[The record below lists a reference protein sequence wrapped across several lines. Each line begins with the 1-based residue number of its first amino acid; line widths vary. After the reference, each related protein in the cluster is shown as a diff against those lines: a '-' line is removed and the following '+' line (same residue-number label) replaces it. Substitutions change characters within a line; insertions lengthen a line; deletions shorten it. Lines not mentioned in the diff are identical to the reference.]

1 MEFGVLFIL
10 GLGVFG
16 GILGAWFFQRIR
28 VPQVVGYIVIGV
40 IVGESGFRLVTAE
53 HVEILK
59 PFNLFA
65 LGIIGFLVGGELKIE
80 AFRKYARQFM
90 AILLGEGLGAFFLVG
105 LPCTIIVY
113 QVVHDPAI
121 ALAAGVVFGA
131 IASATDPASTID
143 VLWEYRARGVLTTSI
158 TAIVALDDALAM
170 LLYGLGTSAAQL
182 LTQGAA
188 EGSGSILAELGH
200 VAYELGG
207 SIVLGVAFAAVLV
220 WLLRWL
226 HEKER
231 TTALAIGLILLLLS
245 IAAAKGFDVILAAM
259 ALGFVVT
266 NAAPRRSAAL
276 FTTLRGFSVP
286 IYVLFFVLVGARLS
300 LRQMPLWLIAIV
312 VVYVV
317 MRCVGKAFGAYLG
330 ARITKA
336 EPVVQR
342 YLGMG
347 LFAQGGV
354 AVGLSIMAG
363 QHLAHIPVTDD
374 MFLGDAIIFAVT
386 TTTLLVQIIGPAA
399 VKIAVQRAGEA
410 GRNVTEEDVIKSLTA
425 ADVMFSD
432 ITPICEEEPLDQVV
446 RRFSEHDHLVYP
458 VVNKKDQ
465 LLGIVSLADLRE
477 VLTDQATWSWL
488 VASDVVRPVADHALP
503 ETPLIDAIATMRQV
517 QLDQMPVLAR
527 GEGLKPVGLLD
538 STHIRNRVEHEIL
551 MRQGNLPAE
560 A

>member
-1 MEFGVLFIL
+1 MQFGVLFIL

-40 IVGESGFRLVTAE
+40 IIGESGLRLVTAE
-53 HVEILK
+53 HMETLT

-80 AFRKYARQFM
+80 TFRKYARQFM
-90 AILLGEGLGAFFLVG
+90 AILLGEGLGAFVLVG
-105 LPCTIIVY
+105 LPSTLIVY
-113 QVVHDPAI
+113 QVVRDPAI
-121 ALAAGVVFGA
+121 ALAAGMVFGA

-182 LTQGAA
+182 LTK
-188 EGSGSILAELGH
+188 GSGSVLQELGN
-200 VAYELGG
+200 VTFELGG
-207 SIVLGVAFAAVLV
+207 AILLGVAFAAILV
-220 WLLRWL
+220 WLLRWM

-245 IAAAKGFDVILAAM
+245 IAAVKGLDVILAAM

-266 NAAPRRSAAL
+266 NAAPRRSASL

-300 LRQMPLWLIAIV
+300 LRHMPGWLVAIV
-312 VVYVV
+312 VVYVL
-317 MRCVGKAFGAYLG
+317 MRCTGKALGAYLG
-330 ARITKA
+330 ARMTRA
-336 EPVVQR
+336 EPVVRR

-363 QHLAHIPVTDD
+363 QHLADIPVTHDLS
-374 MFLGDAIIFAVT
+374 LGDAIIFAIT
-386 TTTLLVQIIGPAA
+386 TTTLAVQLIGPAC
-399 VKIAVQRAGEA
+399 VKLAVQRAGEA
-410 GRNVTEEDVIKSLTA
+410 GRNVTEEDVIESLTA
-425 ADVMFSD
+425 ADVMFRD
-432 ITPICEEEPLDQVV
+432 IVPIPEQEPLDQVV
-446 RRFSEHDHLVYP
+446 RRFSEQDHLVYP
-458 VVNKKDQ
+458 VVDKDDQ
-465 LLGIVSLADLRE
+465 LLGIMSLADLRE
-477 VLTDQATWSWL
+477 VLTDQASWSWL
-488 VASDVVRPVADHALP
+488 VASDVVRPVSDHALP
-503 ETPLIDAIATMRQV
+503 ETPLKDALATMHQV
-517 QLDQMPVLAR
+517 QLDQMPVLKK
-527 GEGLKPVGLLD
+527 GEGLRPVGLLD
-538 STHIRNRVEHEIL
+538 STHIRSRVEREIL
-551 MRQGNLPAE
+551 MRQGRLPAG

>member
-1 MEFGVLFIL
+1 MQFGVLFIL

-40 IVGESGFRLVTAE
+40 IIGESGFRLVSAE
-53 HVEILK
+53 QMAALT

-65 LGIIGFLVGGELKIE
+65 LGIIGFLVGGELKIA
-80 AFRKYARQFM
+80 AFRKYGRQFM

-105 LPCTIIVY
+105 IPSTLIVY

-170 LLYGLGTSAAQL
+170 LLYGLGTSAAQF
-182 LTQGAA
+182 LTK
-188 EGSGSILAELGH
+188 GSGSVLHALGK
-200 VAYELGG
+200 VTLELGG
-207 SIVLGVAFAAVLV
+207 SLLLGLVFAGVLV

-231 TTALAIGLILLLLS
+231 ATALAIGLILLLLS
-245 IAAAKGFDVILAAM
+245 IAAAKGLDVILAAM

-266 NAAPRRSAAL
+266 NATPRRSAAL

-300 LRQMPLWLIAIV
+300 LRQMPGWLVAIV
-312 VVYVV
+312 VVYVL
-317 MRCVGKAFGAYLG
+317 MRCAGKALGAYLG
-330 ARITKA
+330 ARVAKA
-336 EPVVQR
+336 EPAVRR
-342 YLGMG
+342 YLGLG

-363 QHLAHIPVTDD
+363 QHLAGIKVTNDLS
-374 MFLGDAIIFAVT
+374 LGDAIIFAIT
-386 TTTLLVQIIGPAA
+386 TTTLLVQIAGPAC
-399 VKIAVQRAGEA
+399 VKFAIQRAGEA
-410 GRNVTEEDVIKSLTA
+410 GRNVTEEDVIESLTA
-425 ADVMFSD
+425 ADVMFTD
-432 ITPICEEEPLDQVV
+432 ITPIGEEEPLDQVV

-458 VVNKKDQ
+458 VVDKQGQ
-465 LLGIVSLADLRE
+465 LLGIVSLTDLRE
-477 VLTDQATWSWL
+477 VLTDQAAWSWL
-488 VASDVVRPVADHALP
+488 VASDVVRPVTEHALP
-503 ETPLIDAIATMRQV
+503 ETPLKEALSTMRQV
-517 QLDQMPVLAR
+517 QVDQMPVLAR
-527 GEGLKPVGLLD
+527 GDGLKPVGLLD
-538 STHIRNRVEHEIL
+538 ATHIRSRVEREIL
-551 MRQGNLPAE
+551 LRQGCLPAG